1 MCKIKRY
8 ILLSLVVLISLVFI
22 TPLEAAKLI
31 TREEFLSALYD
42 ARGIELTAG
51 DLARKADIKII
62 DVGKGGKVSERNVS
76 VKLRSASDKA
86 EACLKLGY
94 AGMPITGIDKASAPA
109 IGQLNAPI
117 TRIEAI
123 RYIIQSL
130 GLSFEA
136 FVLSRIPSSF
146 SDISQFSPFERGCVS
161 IAERMNPPILDIN
174 DKVTKMFRPNDELT
188 MEELSRFMMNTRSA
202 ADNLL
207 LELTVSPAEGISIKI
222 HREGVYSGVPKWRV
236 NLHGFLSEEEAK
248 AVAEQIEELEMTPFV
263 SNHEWN
269 LRGELLDDWR
279 QVERVYKMLQLFG
292 KQTAIVPSVANPEG
306 GNQPRYWVLANVPPD
321 KYKFRVLTPPFG
333 ISTLSPMTEMHKG
346 GNYPIFAVNA
356 GFFTWTG
363 RLRGY
368 PIGTLLVDGELASAP
383 YLRRTT
389 IGWGEDNSQ
398 IYGFPKWGQ
407 EIKIPFAPSETLSS
421 VNFYSSKT
429 FLTAY
434 TPIFGTPTPVPA
446 IAATEIFIKDGKC
459 VRKAYGGTTL
469 KEGEVILAGYGVKA
483 LLLDNLKPGDQIDID
498 FELTQDAGDYNDW
511 GRVTNAVQ
519 AGPMLLEAGHITMDY
534 EGFENSFINNRHPR
548 SAVGIDANGNWIFF
562 VGDGRNGMHSSGY
575 SLYETA
581 LIMQEQG
588 AIYALNFDGGGSS
601 EILVKEQFFNWPSE
615 GKERAISNAVGVYDK
630 GMGIGGIRR

>member
-1 MCKIKRY
+1 MYKYKRS
-8 ILLSLVVLISLVFI
+8 ILLSFVLLLSLVFI
-22 TPLEAAKLI
+22 TSSEAAKVV

-62 DVGKGGKVSERNVS
+62 DVGKGGKKSERNVS
-76 VKLRSASDKA
+76 VRLRSASDKA
-86 EACLKLGY
+86 EACFKLGY
-94 AGMPITGIDKASAPA
+94 VGMPITGINKVNAPA
-109 IGQLNAPI
+109 IGQLSAPI

-146 SDISQFSPFERGCVS
+146 SDISQYSPFERGCVS
-161 IAERMNPPILDIN
+161 VAERMIPPILDIN
-174 DKVTKMFRPNDELT
+174 EKVTKTFRPNDQLT
-188 MEELSRFMMNTRSA
+188 TEELSRFMMNARNATN
-202 ADNLL
+202 NLL
-207 LELTVSPAEGISIKI
+207 LSLTVSPAEGITIKI
-222 HREGVYSGVPKWRV
+222 HREGVYTGVPKWRV
-236 NLHGFLSEEEAK
+236 NLHGFISEEEAK
-248 AVAEQIEELEMTPFV
+248 AAAEQISELEMTPFV
-263 SNHEWN
+263 SNHEWG
-269 LRGELLDDWR
+269 LRGALLDDWR
-279 QVERVYKMLQLFG
+279 HVERAYNMFQAYDK
-292 KQTAIVPSVANPEG
+292 KIAIVPSVANAEG
-306 GNQPRYWVLANVPPD
+306 KNPPLYWVLASVPPE
-321 KYKFRVLTPPFG
+321 KYRFRVLTPPMG
-333 ISTLSPMTEMHKG
+333 ISTLSPMSHMHKG

-389 IGWGEDNSQ
+389 IGWGENNAP
-398 IYGFPKWGQ
+398 IFGFPKWGQ
-407 EIKIPFAPSETLSS
+407 EIKLPFAPLETLSS
-421 VNFYSSKT
+421 INFYSRKT

-434 TPIFGTPTPVPA
+434 TPIYGIPTPTPE
-446 IAATEIFIKDGKC
+446 IATTEIFIKDGQC

-483 LLLDNLKPGDQIDID
+483 LLLDNINPGDQIDID
-498 FELTQDAGDYNDW
+498 FGLTQDVGDYNDW
-511 GRVTNAVQ
+511 GSVTNAIQ

-534 EGFENSFINNRHPR
+534 EGFENNFVNNRHPR
-548 SAVGIDANGNWIFF
+548 SVVGIDSDGYWMFF
-562 VGDGRNGMHSSGY
+562 VGDGRNGMHSAGF

-581 LIMQEQG
+581 LIMRENG

-601 EILVKEQFFNWPSE
+601 EILVKEQLFNWPSE
-615 GKERAISNAVGVYDK
+615 GKERAINNAIGVYD
-630 GMGIGGIRR
+630 R

>member
-1 MCKIKRY
+1 MRKIKHS
-8 ILLSLVVLISLVFI
+8 ILLSFVLLVSIVFI
-22 TPLEAAKLI
+22 TSSEAAKVV

-51 DLARKADIKII
+51 DLTRKADIKII
-62 DVGKGGKVSERNVS
+62 DIGKGGKKSERSVS
-76 VKLRSASDKA
+76 VKLRSTADKA

-94 AGMPITGIDKASAPA
+94 AGMPITGISKVNAPA
-109 IGQLNAPI
+109 IGQLNVPI
-117 TRIEAI
+117 KRIEAI

-174 DKVTKMFRPNDELT
+174 DKVTKTFRPNDELT
-188 MEELSRFMMNTRSA
+188 MEELSRFMMNARSA
-202 ADNLL
+202 ANNLL
-207 LELTVSPAEGISIKI
+207 LDLTVSPAEGITIRI
-222 HREGVYSGVPKWRV
+222 HREGVYTGVPKWRV
-236 NLHGFLSEEEAK
+236 NLHGFASEEEAK
-248 AVAEQIEELEMTPFV
+248 ATAEQIEELEMKPFV
-263 SNHEWN
+263 SNHEWS

-279 QVERVYKMLQLFG
+279 HVERIYNMLQVFD
-292 KQTAIVPSVANPEG
+292 KQTAIVPSVANAEG
-306 GNQPRYWVLANVPPD
+306 ENQPRYWVLANVRPD
-321 KYKFRVLTPPFG
+321 KYKFGVLTPPMG
-333 ISTLSPMTEMHKG
+333 IPTLSPMSGMHKG

-389 IGWGEDNSQ
+389 IGWGDDNAP
-398 IYGFPKWGQ
+398 IFGFPKWSQ
-407 EIKIPFAPSETLSS
+407 EIKIPFAPPETLSS

-434 TPIFGTPTPVPA
+434 TPIYGIPTPVPA

-459 VRKAYGGTTL
+459 VGKAYGGTTL

-483 LLLDNLKPGDQIDID
+483 LLLDNLKPGDQIDVD
-498 FELTQDAGDYNDW
+498 FGLTQDAGDYNDW
-511 GRVTNAVQ
+511 GSVTNAIQ
-519 AGPMLLEAGHITMDY
+519 AGPMLLEAGYITMDY
-534 EGFENSFINNRHPR
+534 EGFENNFVNNRHPR
-548 SAVGIDANGNWIFF
+548 SAVGIDASGNWMFF
-562 VGDGRNGMHSSGY
+562 VGDGRNGMHSTGY

-588 AIYALNFDGGGSS
+588 AEYALNFDGGGSS
-601 EILVKEQFFNWPSE
+601 EILVKEQLFNWPSE
-615 GKERAISNAVGVYDK
+615 GKERAISNAIGVYDK
-630 GMGIGGIRR
+630 GIRDIRR